1 MDRKPGVSAVVHGM
15 LWFMGSQ
22 RAKHDW
28 ATELN
33 WDIILK
39 SRDITLSIKF
49 HLVKAMVFPVT
60 MYGCVSWT
68 RKMLT
73 TKELVLLTYG
83 VGKDSWESLD
93 SRRSN
98 CSILKEITPE
108 YSLVGLMLKLKH
120 QSFGHLMW
128 RTDSFGKT
136 LMLGKIESL
145 SRRVRHRMRWLG
157 GITDSVDMSWANY
170 WSWSWTGR
178 PGVL

>member
-1 MDRKPGVSAVVHGM
+1 
-15 LWFMGSQ
+15 MGSQ
-22 RAKHDW
+22 RVRHDW

-68 RKMLT
+68 IKMLT
-73 TKELVLLTYG
+73 TKELMLLTCG

-98 CSILKEITPE
+98 RSILKEITPE

-128 RTDSFGKT
+128 RTGSFGKT

-145 SRRVRHRMRWLG
+145 SRRVWHRMRWLG
-157 GITDSVDMSWANY
+157 SSLIQWTWVWANY
-170 WSWSWTGR
+170 WSRHWTGR